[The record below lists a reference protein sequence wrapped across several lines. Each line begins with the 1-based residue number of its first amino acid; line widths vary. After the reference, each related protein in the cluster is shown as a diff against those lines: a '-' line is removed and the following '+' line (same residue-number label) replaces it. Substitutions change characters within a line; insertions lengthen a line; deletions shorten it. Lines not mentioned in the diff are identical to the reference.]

1 LDWVKWR
8 TLEWLWP
15 HLLGIGLEEEM
26 LRRLSIMSSN
36 PKTLYDRVGG
46 DIAIAMLVDRFYDR
60 VLKDTELEPYFRHV
74 PMEKLREMQL
84 EFFSAALD
92 GPAHYSGR
100 SIDDVHKG
108 KGITSRQLTRFM
120 HHLLATIQFLK
131 LSEREVSE
139 MYSRIGLFG
148 DSVIDGSGEGS
159 E

>member
-1 LDWVKWR
+1 MGER
-8 TLEWLWP
+8 IWLY
-15 HLLGIGLEEEM
+15 LLGIGLEKEM
-26 LRRLSIMSSN
+26 LVRLIVMSSN

-60 VLKDTELEPYFRHV
+60 VLRDTELEPYFRHV

-100 SIDDVHKG
+100 PIEQVHKG
-108 KGITSRQLTRFM
+108 KGITTRQLTRFM

-148 DSVIDGSGEGS
+148 DSIIDGSGEDS